1 MVPHYTSVL
10 FIMWNE
16 QNLLAQH
23 QFILLQSS
31 ECAAMNGQDWCHK
44 NSNEKLKD
52 EKNIKKKKK
61 SKYQI
66 YSCEKKKTQV
76 KSIG

>member
-52 EKNIKKKKK
+52 EKNIKKKRKVNI
-61 SKYQI
+61 KYTHARRR
-66 YSCEKKKTQV
+66 KHR
-76 KSIG
+76 